1 MKVCPSDNHGS
12 PRESILPGVGPFPSP
27 RTTAYNMK
35 PPAGQKG
42 GTTMTN
48 HPIIDKQSSVP
59 YTQTQEGISADA

>member
-1 MKVCPSDNHGS
+1 
-12 PRESILPGVGPFPSP
+12 
-27 RTTAYNMK
+27 MK